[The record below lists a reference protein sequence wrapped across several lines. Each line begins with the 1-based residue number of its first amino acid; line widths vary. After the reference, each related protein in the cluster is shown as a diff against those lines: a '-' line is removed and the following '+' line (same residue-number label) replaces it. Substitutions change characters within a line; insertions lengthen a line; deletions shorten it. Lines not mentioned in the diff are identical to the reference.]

1 MTDTNSNPAGTSW
14 NSEKFAANLAKRK
27 RSERRFRLLGLL
39 AIVTALTLLAILL
52 FSIFSKGYTA
62 FVQTYITLDVTFT
75 ESVIDKDGKRDPEI
89 LRYANYTKLVQD
101 ALRAKFPEVE
111 GRRNLRTLFSLVS
124 RMIPRAVIRE
134 LKSMP

>member
-52 FSIFSKGYTA
+52 FQA
-62 FVQTYITLDVTFT
+62 FAGT
-75 ESVIDKDGKRDPEI
+75 
-89 LRYANYTKLVQD
+89 
-101 ALRAKFPEVE
+101 
-111 GRRNLRTLFSLVS
+111 
-124 RMIPRAVIRE
+124 RE
-134 LKSMP
+134 HGGQQ

>member
-1 MTDTNSNPAGTSW
+1 MTDTNTNPAGTSW

-124 RMIPRAVIRE
+124 NDDTFPID
-134 LKSMP
+134 STCT